1 MKIRPSP
8 LAYLTLLL
16 LAACGS
22 DTLTAVTAEPDA
34 DASEGSDAASIADTV
49 EPPDTAAEGSDAT
62 PDDGSDATPDDGS
75 DATPDDG
82 SDATASDGS
91 GDPDTAPPPD
101 AGTDCSSGTSCESP
115 YQCIDGLCRFPI
127 GNLTFADD
135 RFTLAEPAQLSRLF
149 NLLRTFAPDLAFFVI
164 ATDAASASPQGAR
177 YGVADIRSE
186 ATLPIEVAWQNPTAL
201 EPLRFRP
208 VPEPDAPLA
217 GWQWDSE
224 PFTYRLDTT
233 ATLTLPGRPP
243 EAYRFGFN
251 ALQVVAAFRPFGPDG
266 PPSMTLRGLVS
277 RAETESR
284 ILGADASFA
293 PLRALLCSQP
303 TFESPSGEWRLADI
317 LDCNNTPLNADI
329 DGDGTLDGYNLLV
342 EVRLRPATIVP

>member
-1 MKIRPSP
+1 MTIRPSL
-8 LAYLTLLL
+8 LAHLTLLL

-22 DTLTAVTAEPDA
+22 DSLTAVTVAPAA
-34 DASEGSDAASIADTV
+34 DATGEGSDAASIADTV
-49 EPPDTAAEGSDAT
+49 EPPDTAGEGSDAT
-62 PDDGSDATPDDGS
+62 PEDGSDATPEDGS
-75 DATPDDG
+75 GDADTAPPDDG
-82 SDATASDGS
+82 SGDA
-91 GDPDTAPPPD
+91 DTAPPAD
-101 AGTDCSSGTSCESP
+101 AGIDCSSGAACESP

-149 NLLRTFAPDLAFFVI
+149 NLLRTFAPDLAFFVVV
-164 ATDAASASPQGAR
+164 TDAASASPQGAR

-201 EPLRFRP
+201 EPLRFHP

-284 ILGADASFA
+284 VLGADASFT

-303 TFESPSGEWRLADI
+303 TFESPTGEWRLADI
-317 LDCNNTPLNADI
+317 LDCNNAPLNADI
-329 DGDGTLDGYNLLV
+329 DGDGTLDGYNLVV
-342 EVRLRPATIVP
+342 EVRLRPAIIVP